1 MNAIYIADN
10 QYPPTTKKKKMND
23 KYQYIEQRF
32 VKSYMRLREERT
44 QVHDISGKMSVHQ
57 SVGVC
62 N

>member
-1 MNAIYIADN
+1 MQLILQTINV
-10 QYPPTTKKKKMND
+10 KKKKEKQMND
-23 KYQYIEQRF
+23 KYIGQRF